1 MPPNCELRGRGLQRA
16 LNVDSSRL
24 RRKDAA
30 MVYIPQTHHQVLGVG
45 ISATCCEAS
54 KHVAADRRIA
64 VDAAVPVLAGYGS
77 TRPILPFET
86 EPMNGRKESSLWLK
100 A

>member
-64 VDAAVPVLAGYGS
+64 S
-77 TRPILPFET
+77 TRPFLCWLAMAQLDPSC
-86 EPMNGRKESSLWLK
+86 PSKRSL
-100 A
+100 